1 MRVAVLGAG
10 GLGSVIGGFLAD
22 AGADVTLIGRP
33 AHMEAIR
40 RSGLRV
46 VGVRGDRTVKS
57 NLAVA
62 AHPKEADGDFD
73 YLLLTVKAK
82 DTATALDDAAVLRN
96 RVGAAASLQ
105 NSIVKDGAL
114 ADWLGRDRVIGA
126 ATIEAGTLIEPG
138 VVSNHFTVPTTAY
151 FGELDGP
158 VSRRV
163 ETLVDAFKAA
173 GFGTAASDDILHVEW
188 EKLAQICT
196 ASTWF
201 VTTLAA
207 CPEANFRQV
216 LQVRE
221 AAEHFVAVA
230 KEVLS
235 VYTALG
241 YRPQNFFAPLSRLV
255 ELDSLGFDD
264 AVAMVMDQMGASPDG
279 PRPASAPSLFVD
291 LNRHRKTEVDYMLGP
306 FVDEARRRSLDVAVL
321 EGAYRVLRSL
331 NTLFD

>member
-40 RSGLRV
+40 RSGLRI
-46 VGVRGDRTVKS
+46 VGIRGDRTVKK

-62 AHPKEADGDFD
+62 VHPKEADGDFD

-82 DTATALDDAAVLRN
+82 DTATALDDATVLRN

-114 ADWLGRDRVIGA
+114 VDWLGRDRVIGA
-126 ATIEAGTLIEPG
+126 ATIEGGTLLEPG
-138 VVSNHFTVPTTAY
+138 VVSNHFTVPITAY
-151 FGELDGP
+151 FGEFERP

-201 VTTLAA
+201 VTTLVA

-264 AVAMVMDQMGASPDG
+264 AVRMVMDQMGSSLNQHG
-279 PRPASAPSLFVD
+279 PASAPSLFVD
-291 LNRHRKTEVDYMLGP
+291 LNRHRKTEVDFILGP
-306 FVDEARRRSLDVAVL
+306 FVAEARRRSLDVAVL

>member
-10 GLGSVIGGFLAD
+10 GLGSVIGGFLAET
-22 AGADVTLIGRP
+22 GVDVTLIGRP

-40 RSGLRV
+40 RHGLRIL
-46 VGVRGDRTVKS
+46 GVRGDRTVEK

-62 AHPKEADGDFD
+62 THPKEADGDFD

-82 DTATALDDAAVLRN
+82 DTATALDDAAVLRH
-96 RVGAAASLQ
+96 RVGAALSLQ

-114 ADWLGRDRVIGA
+114 ADWIGRERVIGA
-126 ATIEAGTLIEPG
+126 ATIEAGTMVEPG
-138 VVSNHFTVPTTAY
+138 VASNHFTVPTTAY

-158 VSRRV
+158 VTARV
-163 ETLVDAFKAA
+163 ETLVDAFNAA
-173 GFGTAASDDILHVEW
+173 GLGTMASQDILHIEW

-207 CPEANFRQV
+207 CPEASFREV
-216 LQVRE
+216 LQVPE

-255 ELDSLGFDD
+255 ELDTLGFDD
-264 AVAMVMDQMGASPDG
+264 AVRMVRQQMGASPG
-279 PRPASAPSLFVD
+279 APRPASAPSLFVD
-291 LNRHRKTEVDYMLGP
+291 LTRHRKTEVDFMLGP
-306 FVDEARRRSLDVAVL
+306 FVAEARRRALVVPVL